1 MSKCFVALGPPEV
14 GLHSS
19 MNGSTVPLELR
30 ESGIKITVY
39 RRLRL
44 KSTKRSCLMIISHYV
59 DQGWKSLIAVQVHIY
74 SIQPCSIIRCW
85 DLFHLSDFHALS
97 TRFLYPSRFC
107 SLCRLANV
115 HVLVPIWMETIVPC
129 EWWYDRICSVM
140 IISCLWSIFVTL
152 SAAVPLHCF
161 PHKSLQ
167 VNNSDRSAW
176 RSYGVRYDRPSK
188 RLTTT
193 KSEQQG

>member
-59 DQGWKSLIAVQVHIY
+59 DQG
-74 SIQPCSIIRCW
+74 
-85 DLFHLSDFHALS
+85 
-97 TRFLYPSRFC
+97 
-107 SLCRLANV
+107 
-115 HVLVPIWMETIVPC
+115 
-129 EWWYDRICSVM
+129 
-140 IISCLWSIFVTL
+140 
-152 SAAVPLHCF
+152 
-161 PHKSLQ
+161 
-167 VNNSDRSAW
+167 
-176 RSYGVRYDRPSK
+176 
-188 RLTTT
+188 
-193 KSEQQG
+193 